1 MISFLSRE
9 MIATSV
15 WPCNIPRVLKLIF
28 TFMPVVAL
36 CIFGCSKEEAPDKP
50 EAPETE
56 DLPSLEPP
64 EDGTPGSESGGS

>member
-1 MISFLSRE
+1 
-9 MIATSV
+9 
-15 WPCNIPRVLKLIF
+15 VLKLIF
-28 TFMPVVAL
+28 TFMPAVAL